1 MHATTLRR
9 LIRAALPALIAFAI
23 GLQRNGSTAS
33 LAAAD
38 SFPYEATVSTTTG
51 VVHAAPTSRAYATDT
66 LARGSRV
73 EVYRHD
79 PGGWC
84 AIRPPQGSF
93 SLVSREVLQGTA
105 DPNIARVAVEGAKAW
120 VGTRI
125 THRSD
130 PLWQV
135 KLAEGELVELLV
147 PWDARGTDE
156 WILIAPPAGEFRWIH
171 ERELSREAAPPT
183 VTVPTA
189 PRQPPAPTP
198 DPSSIARASHGT
210 RTPAGSEATVPATE
224 TTTGS
229 AANPATP
236 LPNSGAAIAVDPINP
251 GSAPAANPAAP
262 DAAAPAAPNS
272 AAPATEPAAP
282 VDDGWHDKS
291 SPRPSTSPAGVA
303 SQSAS
308 AASPRSIDTGGREPS
323 RAAAPPPSGSVALTS
338 LPQDFEVRHSA
349 AQRAFDRVLIG
360 ETGADADLKLLL
372 ESLDPLATTAE
383 HRQSL
388 RLLKERVARW
398 ESLELRRLAI
408 GRVEQR
414 ERGETPSGVPVG
426 SAPNDSAD
434 GGGRWQ
440 PRSDQPGTVQ
450 GASATAPAGDAAQ
463 NPYAASG
470 TLSRL
475 IRSGGQ
481 NASSYALQDDRGRVV
496 AIIVPAGGL
505 NLERYLKKEIGIVG
519 PTSTNPTL
527 GLPTVVAERVIDLER
542 HR

>member
-9 LIRAALPALIAFAI
+9 LIRAALPVLIAFAI

-93 SLVSREVLQGTA
+93 SLVSRDVLQGTA

-147 PWDARGTDE
+147 PWDGRGTDE

-183 VTVPTA
+183 VTIPTA

-224 TTTGS
+224 TESGP
-229 AANPATP
+229 NPATP
-236 LPNSGAAIAVDPINP
+236 LPNSGAANAVDPTTSGAAPDAIV
-251 GSAPAANPAAP
+251 PAANPAAP

-272 AAPATEPAAP
+272 ATPATEPAAP

-291 SPRPSTSPAGVA
+291 SPRPSTSPAGGA
-303 SQSAS
+303 SRSAS

-360 ETGADADLKLLL
+360 ET
-372 ESLDPLATTAE
+372 
-383 HRQSL
+383 
-388 RLLKERVARW
+388 
-398 ESLELRRLAI
+398 I
-408 GRVEQR
+408 
-414 ERGETPSGVPVG
+414 
-426 SAPNDSAD
+426 
-434 GGGRWQ
+434 
-440 PRSDQPGTVQ
+440 
-450 GASATAPAGDAAQ
+450 
-463 NPYAASG
+463 
-470 TLSRL
+470 
-475 IRSGGQ
+475 
-481 NASSYALQDDRGRVV
+481 
-496 AIIVPAGGL
+496 
-505 NLERYLKKEIGIVG
+505 
-519 PTSTNPTL
+519 
-527 GLPTVVAERVIDLER
+527 
-542 HR
+542 